1 MYTELLQQAV
11 SLMLYGMGT
20 VFLFLTLL
28 VAGTFLM
35 SLIAGRIAPPP
46 GEENAAGTDTGQQ
59 RAAAAAAALHHRRLG
74 RR

>member
-20 VFLFLTLL
+20 VFLFLALL
-28 VAGTFLM
+28 VAGTILM
-35 SLIAGRIAPPP
+35 SRIAGRIAPPP
-46 GEENAAGTDTGQQ
+46 GEEDAAGTDTGQQ
-59 RAAAAAAALHHRRLG
+59 RAAVAAAALHHRRLG